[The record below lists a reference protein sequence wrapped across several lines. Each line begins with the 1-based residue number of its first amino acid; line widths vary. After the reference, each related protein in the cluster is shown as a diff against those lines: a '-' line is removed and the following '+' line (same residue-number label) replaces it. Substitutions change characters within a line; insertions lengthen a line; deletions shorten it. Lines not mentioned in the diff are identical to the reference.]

1 MNQAAPLQRTG
12 PQLPGWS
19 FLGVAVLMSAGLA
32 AAIWIADRLHP
43 DEVLCEAALFVHLAS
58 MVLGFGAVLATD
70 WVGLQ
75 WVLGLRRITD
85 VVNTAG
91 QVQAPIWIG
100 LVGLVLSGILLEPDA
115 NNRLTQVKLG
125 LVLLV
130 TWNGLVATLLHR
142 GFARSGERPSR
153 FLLLLAAL
161 CAAISQV
168 GWWGAM
174 VIGFMNRSA

>member
-1 MNQAAPLQRTG
+1 VNQAAPLQRTG

-19 FLGVAVLMSAGLA
+19 FLGVAVLLSGGLA
-32 AAIWIADRLHP
+32 AAIWVADHLHP
-43 DEVLCEAALFVHLAS
+43 DEVLCEAALFAHLAS
-58 MVLGFGAVLATD
+58 MVLGFGAVLAID

-75 WVLGLRRITD
+75 WVLGLRPITD
-85 VVNTAG
+85 VVSTAG

-115 NNRLTQVKLG
+115 SNKLTQVKLG

-142 GFARSGERPSR
+142 RFSRAGERPPR
-153 FLLLLAAL
+153 LLLLLAAL
-161 CAAISQV
+161 SAAISQA

-174 VIGFMNRSA
+174 AIGFVNH